1 MNIEE
6 KIEDYLERHLSDKED
21 DLEEERL
28 RITGTG
34 RKKLEDVIKNKKNLK
49 NSLKKSIES
58 ETDPKSKKSKQEHYN
73 ELVKTITELEAKLKS
88 RITKT
93 LT

>member
-28 RITGTG
+28 RITGTS